1 MTNPQLYIEI
11 MRLGAG
17 GGGREEQNDLS
28 QWKFWVER
36 KMANHRELPGD
47 LQGDLSQASD
57 RGKPQWLPERLYS
70 REQKRAPMAPARLLC
85 LLFTLQFRGRDNC

>member
-1 MTNPQLYIEI
+1 MEVLGGEKNGKPQGTP
-11 MRLGAG
+11 R
-17 GGGREEQNDLS
+17 R
-28 QWKFWVER
+28 
-36 KMANHRELPGD
+36 PP
-47 LQGDLSQASD
+47 GDLSQASD